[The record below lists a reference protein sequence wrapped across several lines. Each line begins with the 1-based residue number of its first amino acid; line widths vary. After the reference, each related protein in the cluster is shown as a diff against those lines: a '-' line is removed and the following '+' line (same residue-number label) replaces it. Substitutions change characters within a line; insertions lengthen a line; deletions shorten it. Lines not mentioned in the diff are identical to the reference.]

1 MAEQN
6 KTEASP
12 YVRAA
17 RQRWP
22 QYAIIGDGPYARAC
36 PVTST
41 VRLYEFRMLALLE
54 RSQDCSD
61 ECCPTLHRLVRLEP
75 LYQKRPVYLSF
86 WNGDDD

>member
-1 MAEQN
+1 MVEQPKAE
-6 KTEASP
+6 TSP
-12 YVRAA
+12 YIRAA
-17 RQRWP
+17 RRRWP
-22 QYAIIGDGPYARAC
+22 NYTITGDGQFARAC
-36 PVTST
+36 PTTGVIK
-41 VRLYEFRMLALLE
+41 LYEFRMLALLE

>member
-41 VRLYEFRMLALLE
+41 VRLYGFRMLAILE
-54 RSQDCSD
+54 RSQDCSNWD
-61 ECCPTLHRLVRLEP
+61 CGAQHRLVRLEP
-75 LYQKRPVYLSF
+75 LYPRRPVYLSF
-86 WNGDDD
+86 FGADE